1 MTISAMAK
9 VWKNRIK
16 AGTQEFDNCP
26 QRYHEDV
33 LTLMRQDVEDGVIT
47 AEQFK
52 ELTGV
57 QYAAQ

>member
-1 MTISAMAK
+1 MVISAMAK
-9 VWKNRIK
+9 VWKNRIE
-16 AGTQEFDNCP
+16 AGTQKFDNCP
-26 QRYHEDV
+26 QRYREDV